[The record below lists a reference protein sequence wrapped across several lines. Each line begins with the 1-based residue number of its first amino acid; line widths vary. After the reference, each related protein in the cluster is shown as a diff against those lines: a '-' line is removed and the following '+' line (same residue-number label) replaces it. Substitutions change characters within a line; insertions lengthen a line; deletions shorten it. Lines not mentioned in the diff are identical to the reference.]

1 MPNID
6 ESCPDCAASM
16 NNEPDN
22 AQAPGAQL
30 ADAAARVRR
39 LIESPSYRQADED
52 HAFLQQPEM
61 CGVRLQLDYWK
72 TEQTLQQHGI
82 EHTVVV
88 YGSTR
93 LVAPEDAARRLESAR
108 AALASRPDDAH
119 SRQAVRVAER
129 LAASS
134 GYYLVARAFGQR
146 VGHLSANGKFAGLP
160 IVTGGG
166 PGIMEAANRGA
177 YETGAASIGLNISL
191 PREQVPNPYVSP
203 DLCFKFHYFAIRK
216 LHLLERA
223 KAAVFFP
230 GGYGTFDELF
240 EVLTLLQTG
249 KIPPLPVILVGE
261 AYWRRAV
268 NFDFLVD
275 EGMIAPSDAA
285 LFRFAETADDI
296 CEALAHWYRR
306 AARKEQN
313 EPNEPNKPSG
323 PKEPNHA
330 EPV

>member
-1 MPNID
+1 MGSIDKPDSDNTASMTDDPDD
-6 ESCPDCAASM
+6 ES
-16 NNEPDN
+16 
-22 AQAPGAQL
+22 
-30 ADAAARVRR
+30 ARIRR
-39 LIESPSYRQADED
+39 LIDSPSYRQADED

-72 TEQTLQQHGI
+72 TEQTLQRHGI
-82 EHTVVV
+82 AHTVVV
-88 YGSTR
+88 YGSTH
-93 LVAPEDAARRLESAR
+93 LVAPEQAEVRLQAARD
-108 AALASRPDDAH
+108 ALARNPEDDGC
-119 SRQAVRVAER
+119 RRAVRVAQR
-129 LAASS
+129 LAATS
-134 GYYLVARAFGQR
+134 GYYLVARAFGAR
-146 VGHLSANGKFAGLP
+146 VGHLSANGSFAGLA

-177 YETGAASIGLNISL
+177 YEMGGASVGLNISL
-191 PREQVPNPYVSP
+191 PREQYPNPYISP
-203 DLCFKFHYFAIRK
+203 DLCFRLHYFAIRK

-249 KIPPLPVILVGE
+249 KIAPLPVVLVGE
-261 AYWRRAV
+261 TYWRRAV

-285 LFRFAETADDI
+285 LFRFAETADEI
-296 CEALAHWYRR
+296 CEAISRWYRG
-306 AARKEQN
+306 KN
-313 EPNEPNKPSG
+313 ETEAD
-323 PKEPNHA
+323 HA

>member
-1 MPNID
+1 MPTEHSD
-6 ESCPDCAASM
+6 LMDSV
-16 NNEPDN
+16 EPKGDT
-22 AQAPGAQL
+22 L
-30 ADAAARVRR
+30 ARVQR

-72 TEQTLQQHGI
+72 TERTLQRHGV

-93 LVAPEDAARRLESAR
+93 LVEPEEAERRLESAQQ
-108 AALASRPDDAH
+108 ALALRPDDERC
-119 SRQAVRVAER
+119 RQAVRVAQR

-134 GYYLVARAFGQR
+134 GYYAIARAFGER
-146 VGHLSANGKFAGLP
+146 VGHLSASGAFASLA

-177 YETGAASIGLNISL
+177 FETGAASVGLNISL
-191 PREQVPNPYVSP
+191 PREQYPNPYVSP

-249 KIPPLPVILVGE
+249 KIAPLPVVLVGKR
-261 AYWRRAV
+261 YWQRAFDV
-268 NFDFLVD
+268 DFLVE
-275 EGMIAPSDAA
+275 EGMIAPADAA
-285 LFRFAETADDI
+285 LFAFAETPDEI
-296 CEALAHWYRR
+296 CETIAAWYRR
-306 AARKEQN
+306 AHEQRVD
-313 EPNEPNKPSG
+313 
-323 PKEPNHA
+323 HA
-330 EPV
+330 ESV

>member
-1 MPNID
+1 MTDEPND
-6 ESCPDCAASM
+6 ES
-16 NNEPDN
+16 
-22 AQAPGAQL
+22 
-30 ADAAARVRR
+30 ARIRR
-39 LIESPSYRQADED
+39 LIDSPSYRQADED
-52 HAFLQQPEM
+52 RAFLQQPEM

-72 TEQTLQQHGI
+72 TEQTLQRHGI

-88 YGSTR
+88 YGSTH
-93 LVAPEDAARRLESAR
+93 LVAPEQAEARLQAARE
-108 AALASRPDDAH
+108 ALARNPGNDGC
-119 SRQAVRVAER
+119 RQAVRTAQR

-134 GYYLVARAFGQR
+134 GYYLVARAFGAR
-146 VGHLSANGKFAGLP
+146 VGHLSAHGAFAGLA

-177 YETGAASIGLNISL
+177 YEMGGASIGLNISL
-191 PREQVPNPYVSP
+191 PREQYPNPYISP
-203 DLCFKFHYFAIRK
+203 DLCFRLHYFAIRK

-249 KIPPLPVILVGE
+249 KIAPLPVVLVGE
-261 AYWRRAV
+261 PYWRRAV

-285 LFRFAETADDI
+285 LFRFAETADEI
-296 CEALAHWYRR
+296 CEAISHWYRG
-306 AARKEQN
+306 KN
-313 EPNEPNKPSG
+313 ETEAD
-323 PKEPNHA
+323 HA